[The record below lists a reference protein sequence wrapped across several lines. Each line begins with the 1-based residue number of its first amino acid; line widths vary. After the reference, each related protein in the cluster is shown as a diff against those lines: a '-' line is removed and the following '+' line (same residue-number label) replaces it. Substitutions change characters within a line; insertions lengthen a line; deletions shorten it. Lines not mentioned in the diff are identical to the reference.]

1 MNSEISEPIYSVSQ
15 LNQEIRDFLEN
26 QVMPLWITG
35 EISNFAC
42 PSSGHWYFT
51 LKDAQA
57 SIRCALFKPK
67 SRGITML
74 PENGAQVLLHGRVS
88 LYTPRGDYQFIAD
101 YLEAAGDGLLQK
113 KFNLLKEKLL
123 QEGLFDP
130 SHKKPIPKWP
140 KTIGVVTSP
149 TGAAIHDILHV
160 LNRRFPMINII
171 IYPTAVQGASA
182 AAEITQAINTANQ
195 QKYCD
200 VLIVGRGGGSLED
213 LWPFNEEIVARAI
226 FNSELPIVSAVGHE
240 VDTTIADFVADL
252 RAPTPSAAAELLSPD
267 QLELNLK
274 LERIFSRLKLLL
286 NQASQNITQKLDYF
300 EQKLKQAILNLIEQK
315 KLNLSELSRALNT
328 MSPLATLDRG
338 YSLLLDKNNTV
349 LSSVKNIN
357 PGDEII
363 AQLKDGKIS
372 ITVTGEI
379 INGSS

>member
-26 QVMPLWITG
+26 QIMPLWITG

-67 SRGITML
+67 SRGIQTI

-88 LYTPRGDYQFIAD
+88 LYAPRGDYQFIAD
-101 YLEAAGDGLLQK
+101 YFEAAGDGLLQK

-123 QEGLFDP
+123 LEGLFEAA
-130 SHKKPIPKWP
+130 HKKPIPKWP

-149 TGAAIHDILHV
+149 TGAAIHDILNI
-160 LNRRFPMINII
+160 LKRRFPLINII
-171 IYPTAVQGASA
+171 VYPTAVQGASA
-182 AAEITQAINTANQ
+182 AAEITRAIHTANQ
-195 QKYCD
+195 QKLCD

-226 FNSELPIVSAVGHE
+226 FNSQLPIVSAVGHE

-267 QLELNLK
+267 QAELSQTLEK
-274 LERIFSRLKLLL
+274 IYARLKYLLT
-286 NQASQNITQKLDYF
+286 QTTQNITQQLDHY
-300 EQKLKQAILNLIEQK
+300 EQKLLRAIQTLLEQK
-315 KLNLSELSRALNT
+315 KLNLLELSRALNT

-338 YSLLLDKNNTV
+338 YSLLLDQNNNIIN
-349 LSSVKNIN
+349 SVKDTKT
-357 PGDEII
+357 GDKVIV
-363 AQLKDGKIS
+363 QVKDGKINC
-372 ITVTGEI
+372 TVV
-379 INGSS
+379 

>member
-35 EISNFAC
+35 EVSNFAC

-67 SRGITML
+67 SRGLTVL

-123 QEGLFDP
+123 QEGLFEAA
-130 SHKKPIPKWP
+130 HKKPIPKFP
-140 KTIGVVTSP
+140 STIGVVTSP

-160 LNRRFPMINII
+160 LKRRFPMINII
-171 IYPTAVQGASA
+171 IYPTAVQGAA
-182 AAEITQAINTANQ
+182 AANEITQAILIANQ
-195 QKYCD
+195 QQLCD

-226 FNSELPIVSAVGHE
+226 FNSELPVVSAVGHE

-267 QLELNLK
+267 QVELSYTLEK
-274 LERIFSRLKLLL
+274 TYGRLKNLL
-286 NQASQNITQKLDYF
+286 NQTAQNITQKLDHF
-300 EQKLKQAILNLIEQK
+300 EQKILRAMQTLIEQK
-315 KLNLSELSRALNT
+315 KLNLLELSRALNT

-338 YSLLLDKNNTV
+338 YSILLDKNNDIIN
-349 LSSVKNIN
+349 SAKNIQL
-357 PGDEII
+357 GDKIT
-363 AQLKDGKIS
+363 AQLKDGKINCEVIS
-372 ITVTGEI
+372 
-379 INGSS
+379 

>member
-67 SRGITML
+67 SRGITII

-123 QEGLFDP
+123 LEGLFEA

-182 AAEITQAINTANQ
+182 AAEITQAISTANQ

-226 FNSELPIVSAVGHE
+226 YNSILPIVSAVGHE

-300 EQKLKQAILNLIEQK
+300 EQKLKQAIINLIEQK
-315 KLNLSELSRALNT
+315 KLNLAELSRALNT
-328 MSPLATLDRG
+328 MSPLGTLDRG
-338 YSLLLDKNNTV
+338 YALLLDKNNAV
-349 LSSVKNIN
+349 ISSVKNIT
-357 PGDEII
+357 PGDVIT
-363 AQLKDGKIS
+363 AQVKDGKIS
-372 ITVTGEI
+372 CEVV
-379 INGSS
+379 S

>member
-67 SRGITML
+67 SRGITAI

-123 QEGLFDP
+123 QEGLFEAI
-130 SHKKPIPKWP
+130 HKKPLPKWP
-140 KTIGVVTSP
+140 STIGVVTSP

-171 IYPTAVQGASA
+171 IYPTSVQGASA
-182 AAEITQAINTANQ
+182 AAEITQAIQTANKQ
-195 QKYCD
+195 NDCD

-267 QLELNLK
+267 QIELRQTLEK
-274 LERIFSRLKLLL
+274 TYARLKNLL
-286 NQASQNITQKLDYF
+286 NQTAQNITQKLDHF
-300 EQKLKQAILNLIEQK
+300 EQKILRAMQTLIEQK
-315 KLNLSELSRALNT
+315 KLNLLELSRALNT

-338 YSLLLDKNNTV
+338 YSLLLDKNHRV
-349 LSSVKNIN
+349 LNSIKEIQT
-357 PGDEII
+357 GDKII
-363 AQLKDGKIS
+363 AQLKDGKINCE
-372 ITVTGEI
+372 VLP
-379 INGSS
+379 

>member
-1 MNSEISEPIYSVSQ
+1 MNTEISEPIYSVSQ

-51 LKDAQA
+51 LKDAQS

-67 SRGITML
+67 ARGIEMT
-74 PENGAQVLLHGRVS
+74 PQNGDQVVLHGRVS

-101 YLEAAGDGLLQK
+101 HVEAAGDGLLQK

-123 QEGLFDP
+123 QEGLFEQE
-130 SHKKPIPKWP
+130 HKKSLPKWP
-140 KTIGVVTSP
+140 QTIGVVTSP

-160 LNRRFPMINII
+160 LNRRFPLIKVI
-171 IYPTAVQGASA
+171 IYPTAVQGSSA
-182 AAEITQAINTANQ
+182 AGEIVDAIQIANQ
-195 QKYCD
+195 LKHCD

-226 FNSELPIVSAVGHE
+226 FASEIPIVSAVGHE
-240 VDTTIADFVADL
+240 VDITIADFVADA

-267 QLELNLK
+267 QTEL
-274 LERIFSRLKLLL
+274 FSTLDKMSARLDYLLV
-286 NQASQNITQKLDYF
+286 QTSRNITQQLDYF
-300 EQKLKQAILNLIEQK
+300 EERLNRAIQNFIQEK
-315 KLNLSELSRALNT
+315 KLNIIELSRALNT

-338 YSLLLDKNNTV
+338 YSVLLDQNSNVIDSIKNVSTGE
-349 LSSVKNIN
+349 K
-357 PGDEII
+357 II
-363 AQLKDGKIS
+363 ARVKDGEILA
-372 ITVTGEI
+372 TVIGGEF
-379 INGSS
+379 NG

>member
-1 MNSEISEPIYSVSQ
+1 MNTEISEPIYSVSQ

-67 SRGITML
+67 ARGIHFT
-74 PENGAQVLLHGRVS
+74 PQNGDQVLLHGRVS

-101 YLEAAGDGLLQK
+101 YVEAAGDGLLQK

-123 QEGLFDP
+123 QEGLFDT
-130 SHKKPIPKWP
+130 SHKKSLPKWP

-160 LNRRFPMINII
+160 LNRRFPLINII
-171 IYPTAVQGASA
+171 IYPTAVQGGSA
-182 AAEITQAINTANQ
+182 AGEIVDAIQTANQ
-195 QKYCD
+195 HKKCD

-213 LWPFNEEIVARAI
+213 LWSFNEEIVARAI
-226 FNSELPIVSAVGHE
+226 FASEIPIVSAVGHE
-240 VDTTIADFVADL
+240 VDITIADFVADV

-267 QLELNLK
+267 QTELLFTLDK
-274 LERIFSRLKLLL
+274 MSERLDYLLI
-286 NQASQNITQKLDYF
+286 QTSQNITQQLDYF
-300 EQKLKQAILNLIEQK
+300 DERLHRAMENFLQEK
-315 KLNLSELSRALNT
+315 KLNLVELSRALNT
-328 MSPLATLDRG
+328 MSPLATLERG
-338 YSLLLDKNNTV
+338 YSVLLNTKNNIID
-349 LSSVKNIN
+349 SVKNIST
-357 PGDEII
+357 GDKII
-363 AQLKDGKIS
+363 ARVKDG
-372 ITVTGEI
+372 EI
-379 INGSS
+379 NCEVV

>member
-1 MNSEISEPIYSVSQ
+1 MNTEIAEPIYSVSQ
-15 LNQEIRDFLEN
+15 LNSEIRDFLEN

-67 SRGITML
+67 SRGITVI

-123 QEGLFDP
+123 QEGLFEAI
-130 SHKKPIPKWP
+130 HKKPIPKWP
-140 KTIGVVTSP
+140 STIGVVTSP

-160 LNRRFPMINII
+160 LNRRFPMIKII
-171 IYPTAVQGASA
+171 IYPTSVQGASA

-195 QKYCD
+195 QKLCD

-213 LWPFNEEIVARAI
+213 LWPFNEESVARAI

-267 QLELNLK
+267 QTELNNI
-274 LERIFSRLKLLL
+274 LEKMTARLKNLL
-286 NQASQNITQKLDYF
+286 NQTSRNITQQLDHF
-300 EQKLKQAILNLIEQK
+300 EQKIKRAMQNLLQEK
-315 KLNLSELSRALNT
+315 KLNLLELSRALNT
-328 MSPLATLDRG
+328 MSPLGTLDRG
-338 YSLLLDKNNTV
+338 YALLLDKDNNV
-349 LSSVKNIN
+349 LSSIKDVKVGEKIT
-357 PGDEII
+357 
-363 AQLKDGKIS
+363 AQVKDGKIS
-372 ITVTGEI
+372 ATVI
-379 INGSS
+379 